1 MIEYLKH
8 LFTKP
13 VIAQTPLDKLA
24 IAGIVI
30 GGLII
35 LTGLI
40 FLVSYVIY
48 KIVIWRR
55 RKKNAKN

>member
-1 MIEYLKH
+1 MIEYLKD

-24 IAGIVI
+24 MAGIII
-30 GGLII
+30 GGLIV
-35 LTGLI
+35 LTGVV
-40 FLVSYVIY
+40 FLVSYIIY

-55 RKKNAKN
+55 RKKNVKD

>member
-35 LTGLI
+35 LTGVV
-40 FLVSYVIY
+40 FLVSYIIY